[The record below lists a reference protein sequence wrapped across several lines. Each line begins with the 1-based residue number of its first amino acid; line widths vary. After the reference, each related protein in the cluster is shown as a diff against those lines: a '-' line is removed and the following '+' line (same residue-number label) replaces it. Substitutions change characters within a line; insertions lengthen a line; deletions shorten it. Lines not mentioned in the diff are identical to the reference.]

1 MAERRGIVRL
11 AGIFGALVLAAAVAA
26 CGSSSPASTSA
37 SAQQLLKQTFSGSH
51 TVKSGVL
58 TFSLTLTPS
67 GSSSL
72 SGPIS
77 LSLSG
82 PFQSRGAGKPPES
95 DFTVGLDALGRRGQ
109 LGLVSTSSRGYV
121 TLDGTGYQLPA
132 ADFNKLASSISGAGT
147 GGGGLAKLG
156 IEPLHWVANPA
167 ILGNENV
174 GGASTTHIR
183 ASVNVAAL
191 LNDINTF
198 LHKASSSGVSS
209 KIPASMSAATRS
221 KIASE
226 VKHPTV
232 DIWTGTSDHT
242 LRRLSLN
249 LGIPVSGQASVELG
263 GMTSAGFGLTLQYA
277 HLNEPQT
284 ISPPANVKP
293 FSQFES
299 KLQGVLADVQGATG
313 GAVGSGSS
321 ASGSTGS
328 GGSSATT
335 VNKYTKCI
343 ENAGSDVG
351 KMQKCAALLS
361 AGG

>member
-1 MAERRGIVRL
+1 MAVRRGIVRL
-11 AGIFGALVLAAAVAA
+11 AGIFGAVALAAAVAA

-109 LGLVSTSSRGYV
+109 LGLVSTGSSGYV

-156 IEPLHWVANPA
+156 IEPLNWVANP
-167 ILGNENV
+167 
-174 GGASTTHIR
+174 
-183 ASVNVAAL
+183 
-191 LNDINTF
+191 
-198 LHKASSSGVSS
+198 
-209 KIPASMSAATRS
+209 
-221 KIASE
+221 
-226 VKHPTV
+226 
-232 DIWTGTSDHT
+232 
-242 LRRLSLN
+242 
-249 LGIPVSGQASVELG
+249 
-263 GMTSAGFGLTLQYA
+263 
-277 HLNEPQT
+277 
-284 ISPPANVKP
+284 
-293 FSQFES
+293 
-299 KLQGVLADVQGATG
+299 
-313 GAVGSGSS
+313 
-321 ASGSTGS
+321 
-328 GGSSATT
+328 
-335 VNKYTKCI
+335 
-343 ENAGSDVG
+343 
-351 KMQKCAALLS
+351 
-361 AGG
+361 

>member
-1 MAERRGIVRL
+1 MAERRTIGRF
-11 AGIFGALVLAAAVAA
+11 AGIFVALVLAASVAA

-58 TFSLTLTPS
+58 TFSLTVTPS
-67 GSSSL
+67 GSSSV

-82 PFQSRGAGKPPES
+82 PFQSRGSGQLPQS
-95 DFTVGLDALGRRGQ
+95 DFTIGLDALGHRGN
-109 LGLVSTSSRGYV
+109 LGLVSTGSSGYV
-121 TLDGTGYQLPA
+121 TLDGAAYRLPA
-132 ADFNKLASSISGAGT
+132 ADFHKLASSFSSAGT
-147 GGGGLAKLG
+147 GGTGGGLAKLG
-156 IEPLHWVANPA
+156 IEPLHWVTSPS
-167 ILGNENV
+167 IVGSENV
-174 GGASTTHIR
+174 GGTSTTHIR
-183 ASVNVAAL
+183 ATVNVAAL

-198 LHKASSSGVSS
+198 LHKASSTGASS
-209 KIPASMSAATRS
+209 KIPASISAATRS

-226 VKHPTV
+226 VRHPTV

-249 LGIPVSGQASVELG
+249 LGIPVTGQASAELG
-263 GMTSAGFGLTLQYA
+263 GMSSAGFGMTLQYA

-284 ISPPANVKP
+284 ISAPSNVKP

-299 KLQGVLADVQGATG
+299 KLQGVLGEVQGATG
-313 GAVGSGSS
+313 GAVGSG
-321 ASGSTGS
+321 ASGAGST
-328 GGSSATT
+328 SAGP

-343 ENAGSDVG
+343 QNAGSDVT
-351 KMQKCAALLS
+351 KMQKCASLLNGS
-361 AGG
+361 GG